1 MLLFCCLSGNKSD
14 KPRGS
19 RGGAPLFSPNGGSEE
34 TEKNMAKNSHLTLSD
49 RIAIEVGLRERKS
62 FSAIALELGKD
73 PTTISKEVRTHIKL
87 KQAGGYNPCIIRK
100 DCKHYGDLCSPCK
113 FTYGKSCSSCFK
125 TKCFEICQDFQ
136 QAGCKKLTKPPYVCN
151 GCIQRK
157 TCKLERHLYEAKSAQ
172 KEYEETRSTSRQGF
186 AVTPAEL
193 DRIDRII
200 SPLIKQGQS
209 IHQICVNNA
218 DEIML
223 DERTIYNYVDAGLL
237 SVGNLDLPRKVRY
250 KVRKKKPSVRVDKQ
264 CHLGRTYEDFLE
276 YTTVNPDIP
285 VVEID
290 SVEGRK
296 GGKVL
301 LTVFF
306 RNSSLMLAF
315 LRNRNTARSVTEV
328 FEWLYETLGHE
339 QYCCLFPIILTDRGS
354 EYTDPVSIE
363 CTGFGEVRS
372 KVFYCDPQR
381 SDQKGGCEVTHEF
394 IRRVLPKGTSFDHLQ
409 QGDILL
415 MMSHINSYT
424 RKKLNNQSAHQLFSF
439 LYGDSILPSLGI
451 QEISANDINLT
462 PRLLKK

>member
-1 MLLFCCLSGNKSD
+1 MV
-14 KPRGS
+14 
-19 RGGAPLFSPNGGSEE
+19 
-34 TEKNMAKNSHLTLSD
+34 KNTHLTLSD
-49 RIAIEVGLRERKS
+49 RIAIEVSLRERKS
-62 FSAIALELGKD
+62 FSAIAEELGKD
-73 PTTISKEVRTHIKL
+73 PTTISKEIRTHIKL
-87 KQAGGYNPCIIRK
+87 KQAGGYNPCVIRK
-100 DCKHYGDLCSPCK
+100 DCKHYGDLCHPCK
-113 FTYGKSCSSCFK
+113 FTYGKPCHSCYQ
-125 TKCFEICQDFQ
+125 TKCFEACPDFQ
-136 QAGCKKLTKPPYVCN
+136 QLQCSKLSKPPYVCN
-151 GCIQRK
+151 GCQQRIS
-157 TCKLERHLYEAKSAQ
+157 CKLERHLYEAKSAQ
-172 KEYEETRSTSRQGF
+172 KEYEATRSEPRQGF
-186 AVTPAEL
+186 AVTSAEL

-237 SVGNLDLPRKVRY
+237 SVGNIDLPRKVRY
-250 KVRKKKPSVRVDKQ
+250 KARGKKPSVRVDKQ

-276 YTTVNPDIP
+276 YTAANPDTP

-301 LTVFF
+301 MTVFF
-306 RNSSLMLAF
+306 RNSNLMLAF
-315 LRNRNTARSVTEV
+315 LRDRNSARSVTEV

-339 QYCCLFPIILTDRGS
+339 QYCRLFPIILTDRGS
-354 EYTDPVSIE
+354 EFTDPVSIE
-363 CTGFGEVRS
+363 CTKFGEIRS
-372 KVFYCDPQR
+372 RVFYRDPQR

-409 QGDILL
+409 QSDILR

-424 RKKLNNQSAHQLFSF
+424 RKKLNNQSAHRLFSF
-439 LYGDSILPSLGI
+439 FYGETILPSLGI
-451 QEISANDINLT
+451 QEIPANDINLT